1 MCGREKMTLSDLDR
15 LTYITDFL
23 KLEAYNL
30 ELWNQYGGQFQ
41 EQFRMLSR
49 LYDEDYNFISY
60 DKSEYDYNQQRQ
72 WLLDFYKNVPGKEQK
87 NYLKN
92 KIEQFCD
99 EKSEL

>member
-87 NYLKN
+87 
-92 KIEQFCD
+92 
-99 EKSEL
+99 ELFKK